1 MRSFVRDMARGVAL
15 LAAVPFYLLHRVESL
30 VLGRERSFMG
40 LSQLLALVPG
50 IYGVW
55 LRAAF
60 YRLALRSCPQSCA
73 IEFMT
78 TFVTPEAV
86 LGRNVYIGSHCNI
99 GLADIG
105 DDCLIGSH
113 VLVTSGRNVH
123 HFDDVETPIRLQ
135 GGERETTRIGRDCWI
150 GNGAVVMA
158 DVGEGCV
165 VAAGGVVVSPLPPYS
180 VAAGVPA
187 RVIRKRGEPRDEGGT
202 P

>member
-1 MRSFVRDMARGVAL
+1 MKSVVRGVARGVAL
-15 LAAVPFYLLHRVESL
+15 LVAAPFYVLHRVEAL

-40 LSQLLALVPG
+40 MSQLLALVPG

-55 LRAAF
+55 LRVAF
-60 YRLALRSCPQSCA
+60 YRLALCDCAPSCA

-78 TFVTPEAV
+78 TFVTPDV
-86 LGRNVYIGSHCNI
+86 KLGRNVYIGSHCNI

-123 HFDDVETPIRLQ
+123 RFDDVETPIRLQ
-135 GGERETTRIGRDCWI
+135 GGERETTHIGRDCWI

-187 RVIRKRGEPRDEGGT
+187 RVMRRRGDTRHEGAK